1 MKGIPVLISPA
12 ELIDKICILE
22 LKAEKISDPEK
33 QKNIRHELETLRTVF
48 RKNIVASPELDEL
61 IAQLKALSRTGW
73 EHEDV
78 KRVCEHEHDFGSRF
92 ITAARGAYT
101 NNDERS
107 AIWKRINVL
116 LKSDIVQEKSHE
128 NL

>member
-1 MKGIPVLISPA
+1 MQGIQIPISPA

-48 RKNIVASPELDEL
+48 RKNIAASPELDVL
-61 IAQLKALSRTGW
+61 ITQLKSLSRMGW
-73 EHEDV
+73 DHEDV
-78 KRVCEHEHDFGSRF
+78 KRACEREHDFGPRF
-92 ITAARGAYT
+92 IAAARGAYT

-107 AIWKRINVL
+107 AIWKQINVL
-116 LKSDIVQEKSHE
+116 LGSDIVQEKSHE